1 MEAQGERLLQDL
13 VTQEKNLV
21 AKVEDARKQA
31 SEIVSDAQEEA
42 RRILEE
48 ARGKAEALAK
58 QEADRGAKEADAAR
72 EDIVHSARETVGRLE
87 AQARAGK
94 EDAVALVME
103 RVLP

>member
-42 RRILEE
+42 RGILEE
-48 ARGKAEALAK
+48 ARGKAETLAK
-58 QEADRGAKEADAAR
+58 QEADRGAKEADSAR
-72 EDIVHSARETVGRLE
+72 EDIVHSARETAGRLE

-94 EDAVALVME
+94 DDAVALVME